1 MSVILKTEKE
11 IELMRQSGKILSE
24 IIHQIADKAEP
35 GLPTIELD
43 KLAEKLIFNYGAK
56 PGFKN
61 YQGFPNSLC
70 VSINEQIV
78 HGVPLDRKIKE
89 GDILSLDLGLI
100 YPASSAGKQ
109 GYYSDMALTLAIGSV
124 DPEANRLI
132 RVTKKS
138 LKRAIKRCKPDKTL
152 GDLGHAIQTYVQD
165 QGFQVVRDLCGHGI
179 GKNLHESPEVLNF
192 GQRHKGLKL
201 ESGMV
206 LAIEPM
212 VVMGQPGIKKGAD
225 GFCYQTADNSLSAHF
240 EHTVAITDKGP
251 KILTE

>member
-1 MSVILKTEKE
+1 MSVILKSEKE
-11 IELMRQSGKILSE
+11 IKLMRQSGKMLSDV
-24 IIHQIADKAEP
+24 IHQVVDKIEP
-35 GLPTIELD
+35 GLPTKELD

-61 YQGFPNSLC
+61 YQGFSNSLC

-78 HGVPLDRKIKE
+78 HGVPSDREIQE
-89 GDILSLDLGLI
+89 GDIISLDLGLI
-100 YPASSAGKQ
+100 YQK
-109 GYYSDMALTLAIGSV
+109 YYSDMALTVPVGSV

-138 LKRAIKRCKPDKTL
+138 LKRAIKRCKPGKTL
-152 GDLGHAIQTYVQD
+152 GDLGQAIQSYVNG
-165 QGFQVVRDLCGHGI
+165 QGFEVVRNLCGHGI

-206 LAIEPM
+206 IAIEPM

-225 GFCYQTADNSLSAHF
+225 GFCYQTTDNSLSAHF
-240 EHTVAITDKGP
+240 EHTVAIIDKGP
-251 KILTE
+251 FILTE